1 MTNEIVIF
9 DSVQKSYPSYY
20 HLTGGIK
27 SFLFHLPSAIRELRS
42 RRIVLDNVSLT
53 IHRGETF
60 GFIGKNGAGKSTLL
74 GLIAGV
80 LRPEKGRVITQ
91 GRVSP
96 LLELGAGFH
105 PELTG
110 RENILLNGV
119 LLGLRKEEVHRHF
132 DEIVEFSGLEE
143 FIDQP
148 IRTYSSGMFAK
159 LGFSVVAHLK
169 PEILLVDEILSVGD
183 IAFAQ
188 KCEKRIEELRK
199 NKNVTIIL
207 VSHTMAS
214 VGKICDRAA
223 WIDSGHVRM
232 LGDAKQVVDSYQQY
246 MLGE

>member
-1 MTNEIVIF
+1 MSIE
-9 DSVQKSYPSYY
+9 Y
-20 HLTGGIK
+20 
-27 SFLFHLPSAIRELRS
+27 
-42 RRIVLDNVSLT
+42 
-53 IHRGETF
+53 
-60 GFIGKNGAGKSTLL
+60 L
-74 GLIAGV
+74 GLSEINGPLVVLEGV
-80 LRPEKGRVITQ
+80 Q
-91 GRVSP
+91 D
-96 LLELGAGFH
+96 AA
-105 PELTG
+105 
-110 RENILLNGV
+110 
-119 LLGLRKEEVHRHF
+119 F

-214 VGKICDRAA
+214 VEKICDRAA